1 MERALSTN
9 DDTIFPHTDILV
21 RFSPWPLHLIFFMFS
36 LLVFQVNSVNW
47 SDYANRA
54 FTFVE
59 DPFIIAPLADDDIKE
74 DPNLA
79 YELIIHKEINSSRN
93 AYRCDFVLLAG
104 RGTGDGGEGDGG
116 FCSVG
121 IRLG

>member
-1 MERALSTN
+1 MVRHYHC
-9 DDTIFPHTDILV
+9 TIPVLGNITSIG
-21 RFSPWPLHLIFFMFS
+21 PCFFLASS
-36 LLVFQVNSVNW
+36 LLFLLQVNSVNW

-59 DPFIIAPLADDDIKE
+59 GLFIIAPLADDDIKE

-93 AYRCDFVLLAG
+93 AYRCGV
-104 RGTGDGGEGDGG
+104 
-116 FCSVG
+116 
-121 IRLG
+121 

>member
-1 MERALSTN
+1 M
-9 DDTIFPHTDILV
+9 IL
-21 RFSPWPLHLIFFMFS
+21 FCLQTCCLGFHYCHASFS
-36 LLVFQVNSVNW
+36 LASPLLLQVNSVNW

-79 YELIIHKEINSSRN
+79 FELIIHKEINSSRN
-93 AYRCDFVLLAG
+93 AYRCGVG
-104 RGTGDGGEGDGG
+104 VGVVVGGLGFGG
-116 FCSVG
+116 GGGGGSMA